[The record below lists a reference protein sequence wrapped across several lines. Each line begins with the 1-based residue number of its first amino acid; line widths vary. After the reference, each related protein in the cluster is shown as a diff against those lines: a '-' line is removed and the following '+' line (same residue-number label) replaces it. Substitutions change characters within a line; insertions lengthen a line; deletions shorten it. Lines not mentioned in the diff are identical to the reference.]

1 MVPELLTEAEQ
12 LVRYVVSVG
21 RPENGRTSLGGVPT
35 QHLLRNYFFQFFLFK
50 RKNRHCAGE
59 LCEISISSFDDIMC
73 FINICYE
80 LNSFSQ
86 RTSYLFNFPLH

>member
-1 MVPELLTEAEQ
+1 
-12 LVRYVVSVG
+12 
-21 RPENGRTSLGGVPT
+21 
-35 QHLLRNYFFQFFLFK
+35 
-50 RKNRHCAGE
+50 
-59 LCEISISSFDDIMC
+59 MC